1 MTTSLVLDDSLYE
14 TAVAVAAS
22 RGKTLDE
29 FVSEAVQAAVEE
41 AAELQI
47 TVRDG
52 LPCVQPPAGTPPIDP
67 AQVRRLVEEGVF

>member
-1 MTTSLVLDDSLYE
+1 MIASLTLDSSLYE

-22 RGKTLDE
+22 RGQTLDE
-29 FVSEAVQAAVEE
+29 FAAEALQAAIEG

-47 TVRDG
+47 VIRDG
-52 LPCVQPPAGTPPIDP
+52 LPCVQPPAGTPHIDP